1 MAHFFPYGPLT
12 NFNIA
17 LWIPR
22 ARSSLPVSFPPP
34 LLASPTSLP
43 ARPHPTARD
52 SEFWSLFIGYKYS
65 TDVIAAW
72 C

>member
-1 MAHFFPYGPLT
+1 MVRFFPYGPLT
-12 NFNIA
+12 NFNIT
-17 LWIPR
+17 LWIPH
-22 ARSSLPVSFPPP
+22 ARFSLPVSFSPS
-34 LLASPTSLP
+34 LSASPS
-43 ARPHPTARD
+43 PHPAARD